1 MICTRC
7 QGTNPAEM
15 RFCGHCGAAL
25 SSPSVPPSGDRRQ
38 ITVLFCDLVGS
49 TELSSRLDPEDL
61 GRVLRAYHDAAGEVI
76 RALDGHIA
84 QYLGD
89 GLLVYFGYPVAH
101 EDSAARAVRAGLRIL
116 AALRAVNPRV
126 QEAYG
131 ADLHARVGV
140 HTGLALVDDVGGEAR
155 QERLA
160 VGETPNI
167 AARAQGLAATDTVYV
182 TESTWRLVHTHFE
195 GRALGPH
202 TLKGISHPVA
212 LYEALAELDVDLGAP
227 VIGAERAAMVGR
239 DEASATLLAQWAQAR
254 GGGGPVALLTGE
266 PGIGKSRQVQ
276 ALRETATRD
285 GAAVLAAAG
294 EAGGEGAALQPVVA
308 LLRRRLGATR
318 GADHDA
324 LLARLRE
331 DLAGVEGDDTL
342 ALLATLLSI
351 PAEGRYTLAPRAPQR
366 QRADTFEAILRWLG
380 AVAARGATLV
390 VLEDLHWAD
399 PSTVELAQ
407 MVVARAPTPGLLL
420 LLTARPSFRAPW
432 IPASRAVV
440 VTLERLGR
448 DDAARLVAFVAGGR
462 AMPAELVERILER
475 AEGVPLF
482 LEEVTRSVLESDRV
496 RVTSDRVELR
506 GVPPRDV
513 IPATVQDSLLARLDR
528 LGPARALAQLAA
540 VVGHEFD
547 AATLRDLGLV
557 DDDGLRRGLAALV
570 EANVVERD
578 ATVEG
583 AYAFRH
589 VLFRDAA
596 YQSLPRAAR
605 RRQHDA
611 VLRVLL
617 DRDPDLADRR
627 PELLAR
633 HYEGAGLPGEAL
645 ELWRAAGA
653 STSAR
658 SAFLEAESNFRR
670 ALEQLDAL
678 PPSPERDRREV
689 ALRTGLGLALVST
702 QGFATRAIEE
712 NYARA
717 SELCAR
723 ATEVPFAVLIGVW
736 SVVFVRGDRAG
747 VDRMV
752 GQLRRVAETTTDPTV
767 RLVAHQ
773 TLASRAYYSGRFREA
788 QEHRQRAIDALA
800 GRDPREVA
808 QELLAYGSEALLY
821 GHLYR
826 GIADAARGERA
837 RALEAVAGA
846 DALAE
851 ATGQPYMRAVALCFG
866 AGITTLLNEP
876 ALTRDRA
883 ARGLALA
890 AENALMFWIASAKV
904 SLGWAQAC
912 LGEADAGAGEVR
924 EGIGI
929 VRAIGAMVVF
939 PLQSAQLGEALLR
952 AGRFDEGLAAVD
964 DALAF
969 ARAGLAGEATP
980 PDLAWVRG
988 ALLAARG
995 DLAAAEAQL
1004 RAAIALATAQEAD
1017 GMRARAEAELARLTA
1032 G

>member
-1 MICTRC
+1 M
-7 QGTNPAEM
+7 
-15 RFCGHCGAAL
+15 
-25 SSPSVPPSGDRRQ
+25 
-38 ITVLFCDLVGS
+38 
-49 TELSSRLDPEDL
+49 
-61 GRVLRAYHDAAGEVI
+61 
-76 RALDGHIA
+76 
-84 QYLGD
+84 
-89 GLLVYFGYPVAH
+89 
-101 EDSAARAVRAGLRIL
+101 
-116 AALRAVNPRV
+116 
-126 QEAYG
+126 
-131 ADLHARVGV
+131 
-140 HTGLALVDDVGGEAR
+140 
-155 QERLA
+155 
-160 VGETPNI
+160 
-167 AARAQGLAATDTVYV
+167 
-182 TESTWRLVHTHFE
+182 
-195 GRALGPH
+195 
-202 TLKGISHPVA
+202 
-212 LYEALAELDVDLGAP
+212 
-227 VIGAERAAMVGR
+227 
-239 DEASATLLAQWAQAR
+239 
-254 GGGGPVALLTGE
+254 
-266 PGIGKSRQVQ
+266 
-276 ALRETATRD
+276 
-285 GAAVLAAAG
+285 
-294 EAGGEGAALQPVVA
+294 
-308 LLRRRLGATR
+308 
-318 GADHDA
+318 
-324 LLARLRE
+324 
-331 DLAGVEGDDTL
+331 
-342 ALLATLLSI
+342 
-351 PAEGRYTLAPRAPQR
+351 
-366 QRADTFEAILRWLG
+366 
-380 AVAARGATLV
+380 
-390 VLEDLHWAD
+390 
-399 PSTVELAQ
+399 
-407 MVVARAPTPGLLL
+407 
-420 LLTARPSFRAPW
+420 
-432 IPASRAVV
+432 
-440 VTLERLGR
+440 
-448 DDAARLVAFVAGGR
+448 
-462 AMPAELVERILER
+462 
-475 AEGVPLF
+475 
-482 LEEVTRSVLESDRV
+482 
-496 RVTSDRVELR
+496 
-506 GVPPRDV
+506 
-513 IPATVQDSLLARLDR
+513 
-528 LGPARALAQLAA
+528 
-540 VVGHEFD
+540 
-547 AATLRDLGLV
+547 
-557 DDDGLRRGLAALV
+557 
-570 EANVVERD
+570 
-578 ATVEG
+578 
-583 AYAFRH
+583 
-589 VLFRDAA
+589 
-596 YQSLPRAAR
+596 
-605 RRQHDA
+605 
-611 VLRVLL
+611 
-617 DRDPDLADRR
+617 
-627 PELLAR
+627 
-633 HYEGAGLPGEAL
+633 
-645 ELWRAAGA
+645 
-653 STSAR
+653 
-658 SAFLEAESNFRR
+658 
-670 ALEQLDAL
+670 
-678 PPSPERDRREV
+678 

-788 QEHRQRAIDALA
+788 QEHGQRAIDALA

-988 ALLAARG
+988 ALLAGRG
-995 DLAAAEAQL
+995 DLEAAEAQL